1 MSRTSDKEKIRMWT
15 DISKT
20 ASLDRI
26 AEAKERLAD
35 ANDPKL
41 KAKEELK
48 AQKKLDEHK
57 RKEDRKDYL
66 RSIRKENRATLSI
79 IFVIS
84 LSIFAYSEF
93 NNEITGWLTFLS
105 MLYFIFEPITHT
117 WNSLISILKKAIKM
131 VRKT

>member
-1 MSRTSDKEKIRMWT
+1 MSRMSDKEKIKMWT

-41 KAKEELK
+41 KAKEELR
-48 AQKKLDEHK
+48 AQKKLDKYK
-57 RKEDRKDYL
+57 RKEARKDYL

-79 IFVIS
+79 IFIIS
-84 LSIFAYSEF
+84 ISIFAYSEF
-93 NNEITGWLTFLS
+93 NNEITTGMS
-105 MLYFIFEPITHT
+105 PPPIGST
-117 WNSLISILKKAIKM
+117 NPIPPSKVSIIRIK
-131 VRKT
+131 

>member
-1 MSRTSDKEKIRMWT
+1 MSRMSDKEKIKMWT

-41 KAKEELK
+41 KAKEELR
-48 AQKKLDEHK
+48 AQKKLDKYK
-57 RKEDRKDYL
+57 RKEARKDYL

-79 IFVIS
+79 IFIIS
-84 LSIFAYSEF
+84 ISIFAYSEF
-93 NNEITGWLTFLS
+93 NNEITGWLAFLS
-105 MLYFIFEPITHT
+105 LCLLYTSP
-117 WNSLISILKKAIKM
+117 SPRDQRGSRMPSSA
-131 VRKT
+131 

>member
-1 MSRTSDKEKIRMWT
+1 MSRMSDKEKIKMWT

-48 AQKKLDEHK
+48 AQKKLDKYK
-57 RKEDRKDYL
+57 RKEARKDYL
-66 RSIRKENRATLSI
+66 RSIRKIRWI
-79 IFVIS
+79 IGKTNINFD
-84 LSIFAYSEF
+84 FC
-93 NNEITGWLTFLS
+93 
-105 MLYFIFEPITHT
+105 
-117 WNSLISILKKAIKM
+117 LK
-131 VRKT
+131 